1 MANKSFTLNFDA
13 SMNISQIKSAISEM
27 QRAFSGLKLSQ
38 GLNTN
43 IQNAFDKINSELEKF
58 ENLTNKSF
66 HSLSD
71 VSKASSSF
79 ERIINYY
86 KQLEK
91 YGKEITGMDKEKF
104 FSDSVVNNIAKAN
117 KALQT
122 YYKEL
127 EAIPTEIEKANKAL
141 EEQEATLGSLT
152 QKRNALAA
160 ENKSLGSAKGGI
172 TKKISSK
179 EAKQAEL
186 TSKMS
191 ALESQGTKKSSAEYK
206 ALASQYNI
214 LTQELKKLKSESA
227 ELDSTMAKNRATIA
241 NLDSQINST
250 TTNISQLKQELSQMT
265 QSLNTASLN
274 RLRNSLAE
282 ITGQDI
288 SQIPS
293 DIKEIQNIINNLSD
307 EEIKRIYIAF
317 ENIRESATNAR
328 TPIKQT
334 KKNLDEFGT
343 SADTMAKTTKE
354 VDRLKEQVMDFF
366 SISNAVQLFKRTI
379 SSAFDTVKELDAA
392 MTETA
397 VVTDFS
403 VGDMWNSLPQYTST
417 ANKLGA
423 TIQGVYETM
432 TLFYQQGL
440 NTTET
445 FEIGTETLKMARIA
459 GLDYAQTT
467 DLMTAALRG
476 FNMELN
482 ATSAQR
488 INDVYSELAAIT
500 ASDTKEIA
508 TAMTKTASIAASAN
522 MEFETTAA
530 FLAQMIETTRESA
543 ENLGTAM
550 KTIIARFTEIKKDP
564 TGIVEVEGETVS
576 FNDIDDAL
584 RSVGVSLTD
593 TNGKFRDLDDVFLD
607 LSGKWNTLDIMQQ
620 RYIATVAAGSRQQSR
635 FIAMMNNY
643 ERTMELVNAANNSAG
658 ASEEQFG
665 KTMESLEAKLNKL
678 KNAWD
683 QFTMGI
689 MNSEVIK
696 FGVDLLT
703 QIITAINNITDALPG
718 PIDGFAKLAIAIG
731 GLKVGKKVFDSLFSF
746 FRKSFSEKGEEN
758 GNGFVEGITKA
769 FTGRSSKISPQAKT
783 FAGKIAK
790 EVNGSFK
797 QRFKEETRDSQWL
810 ASLFDDTSS
819 VSREAAAAMPKMAKG
834 LITDFKKSISYYSLT
849 DSGKTLA
856 DSYIKGFSEQ
866 IKKGNMQE
874 AIKTLEKG
882 FNDSKFGKEGGN
894 WSRKGKNDPDKA
906 FGLSKNTIDSIGTS
920 TAALSGIV
928 AGLASAVTMVSA
940 SLRESGYEEVANVLD
955 GIAVALGIVSA
966 AFGIMSAAATIAG
979 SATWA
984 ALAPLLPIILPIVAA
999 IGLITTAIVAMNN
1012 AAYNN
1017 SAAKALK
1024 DAEEAAEA
1032 AEKAADGAKQAY
1044 DDLLNSFDSYNSA
1057 LERLNEL
1064 TVGTQAWREELANVN
1079 QQVLD
1084 LLEIF
1089 PELSKYITRGEQGNL
1104 GLDAEGQEQAKEKAA
1119 EAVDNSQ
1126 AYTTFT
1132 SIQELYA
1139 KNDVGEES
1147 FGDLLRDK
1155 TGNFGGYGGLEAE
1168 VEGLLKLY
1176 RETPEVFDRQE
1187 VTQESFES
1195 MTPAQQKELMD
1206 NYSASSKDAFIEQIN
1221 GGDVYKYDDRLLE
1234 FISKMYFGPRNYN
1247 ENGTPVYSTY
1257 GTAHIADGYSNILKD
1272 LASYS
1277 KLAEGNIGTS
1287 KDLLNSL
1294 LSTRIDSSVL
1304 DSELGSRILSITGDN
1319 YAENFDQNL
1328 EERAREFYK
1337 NDKYDTSDD
1346 DKVQEELI
1354 KRDITPHRNE
1364 LEDLQLL
1371 YADMMNI
1378 PVDQIDNKIKND
1390 SQKLAEA
1397 IASMYSTDEISSNI
1411 EELYN
1416 KIYAT
1421 NSESALEML
1430 DLLSKNADAFS
1441 PEKLK
1446 ELSKMDSTKYFE
1458 DIAKDLGMSIED
1470 LASSLGLS
1478 VEDLASSFSE
1488 SVDAIQKEQNK
1499 TKVSLVK
1506 SMMTSGAYKNSQEMM
1521 TALGKMSNEQ
1531 QEYLQS
1537 SLEKM
1542 APMGEKAQTALLQQ
1556 MPDISQDV
1564 EAYKEVQSLIDDINF
1579 NNPIDSALALQEA
1592 MESDNASVKK
1602 LAQSLEEASGEAF
1615 STGEQFKYILQSEG
1629 FKEIDEQLDEF
1640 IEETGKISSQNIEEI
1655 AKSNA
1660 DLNKLLSQG
1669 KVNANGLAKAL
1680 TQVKLDN
1687 IDVDSLSTRVLE
1699 AVSSVIT
1706 LDDALYEMQDTINNF
1721 DPGIDAGSGIDFLS
1735 DAYEK
1740 MNEFAEN
1747 MEYGNPQFKNYFEQI
1762 FGEGAFDS
1770 ALSKINP
1777 EAVFNEKIEEL
1788 KNWTLGN
1795 GYGFWEQ
1802 IGSGNIEVEGLA
1814 AQMTSAGD
1822 VLLGSINEE
1831 TGKFEDVVTL
1841 STEQLANNIA
1851 DAAGVSYDTAIMMIQ
1866 NYSAHSLDF
1875 AKQMAENDFKAAVE
1889 ALINPEEESAA
1900 SKISVIS
1907 KQEVES
1913 FAISMGKSYDD
1924 AVKYINEQSK
1934 GTIKIVD
1941 WIDPNTGAQYV
1952 GQELYDNV
1960 MSQLEV
1966 QTPKELLTKLDID
1979 TTGAKIDIQ
1988 EIQDA
1993 ISSLGF
1999 DEETTNSLVN
2009 SIVGSMNEGVEEGKE
2024 TMLQQTIEV
2033 PVKAT
2038 LEDGTEGIKMESITV
2053 KATTVEGLQA
2063 GIDSEIKAADY
2074 DLVSE
2079 KIVDQDFSGLA
2090 TNIETIMSEASQN
2103 AATKLKTDINNIT
2116 FKDKT
2121 LTINPELSQK
2131 AVTLGINYAEESKP
2145 ASTTDSNAKGTGPSG
2160 FKKDGTSLVG
2170 EEGEELVQDKNGA
2183 YLVGTDGPEIVP
2195 LNKGDIVYSNEDT
2208 KKILRGKSHP
2218 KIKRYALGKWPTKDK
2233 EEYWSSGSD
2242 SKEDSDSKSSGKS
2255 EAEEEAEIWENTFDW
2270 LYNLT
2275 QDINEELR
2283 EREKL
2288 EKKYNRLIEDRNK
2301 SATDIL
2307 KNIRA
2312 QEASLKQQRKLQQ
2325 QMYDKRKQEMQRT
2338 LSEYSDV
2345 SQYGTYNWSDN
2356 TVEINWNAIDKVTD
2370 TEKGERIEE
2379 YISKLE
2385 EIESQMDDAE
2395 DALDDIIDEIED
2407 LQKIGKDE
2415 YDDLES
2421 RVLNAIIS
2429 REQEKIDKLSLINE
2443 SINDANTKL
2452 MNSIQSNLDKIRQD
2466 RQNQE
2471 TEQSIEDNE
2480 RRLAYL
2486 QQDTSGANALEIQQL
2501 QEELTNQKQD
2511 YTDTLIDQKLSAIQ
2525 EQNDKASEERQ
2536 YQIELAQA
2544 QLEEAQKNGE
2554 FWNEA
2559 YRLIKEGTNAT
2570 GKLVQNSELT
2580 ALLKDGEAWK
2590 SMSNIQKMDWL
2601 SELENTTKAAMVYFS
2616 SQRQLEKIGKKSGK
2630 ITFTNANGEKLTGTV
2645 QKDGSVK
2652 VSTRKGTY
2660 TYKEVFQNYDGTYET
2675 LETNPSFKAN
2685 APSKPSNSGKGSGS
2699 IKVGGLINAG
2709 KAQIYDYAGDKSGER
2724 QYFLNDPIYKVL
2736 DEKNG
2741 YLLTRWHK
2749 LNTGY
2754 TGWFKKS
2761 DVKAYAKGGLADFTG
2776 PAWLDGTKSKPELV
2790 LNARDTENFIQL
2802 KDILSNLLRGNT
2814 SSGNSGDNYFEIHID
2829 VDSLN
2834 NDYDVEQLATKIK
2847 KMINDDA
2854 RYRNVNSINL
2864 LR

>member
-43 IQNAFDKINSELEKF
+43 IQNVFGKINSELEKF
-58 ENLTNKSF
+58 EDLTSKSF

-79 ERIINYY
+79 ERIIDYY

-104 FSDSVVNNIAKAN
+104 FPDSVVSNITKAN

-122 YYKEL
+122 YYREL
-127 EAIPTEIEKANKAL
+127 EAIPAEIEKANKAL
-141 EEQEATLGSLT
+141 AKQEATLNSLT

-160 ENKSLGSAKGGI
+160 ENKSLGSTKGGI
-172 TKKISSK
+172 SRKITAK
-179 EAKQAEL
+179 EAEQSNL
-186 TSKMS
+186 TAQMS
-191 ALESQGTKKSSAEYK
+191 SLEASGTKKSSAEYK

-214 LTQELKKLKSESA
+214 LTQELKKLKSEAA
-227 ELDSTMAKNRATIA
+227 ELDSTVAKNRATIA
-241 NLDSQINST
+241 SLDSQINST

-265 QSLNTASLN
+265 QSLNTASLDK
-274 RLRNSLAE
+274 LRSSLAE
-282 ITGQDI
+282 ITKQNI
-288 SQIPS
+288 SQISS
-293 DIKEIQNIINNLSD
+293 DIKEIQTIINGLSSEELQKIKTAFDNIQKSAENANVPISKTKNSLDSFGDTATTMVRTAD
-307 EEIKRIYIAF
+307 EV
-317 ENIRESATNAR
+317 
-328 TPIKQT
+328 Q
-334 KKNLDEFGT
+334 
-343 SADTMAKTTKE
+343 
-354 VDRLKEQVMDFF
+354 RLQNQVMDFF

-403 VGDMWNSLPQYTST
+403 VGDMWDNLPQYTNT
-417 ANKLGA
+417 ANELGA

-500 ASDTKEIA
+500 ASDTEEIA

-564 TGIVEVEGETVS
+564 TGIVEVEGETAS
-576 FNDIDDAL
+576 FNDIDEAL

-665 KTMESLEAKLNKL
+665 KTMESLEAKLNRL

-689 MNSEVIK
+689 INSEVIK

-703 QIITAINNITDALPG
+703 QILTAINNITGALPG

-731 GLKVGKKVFDSLFSF
+731 GLKVGKKVFDSLFSSF
-746 FRKSFSEKGEEN
+746 GKSFFEKGEES
-758 GNGFVEGITKA
+758 GDGFVEGITKV

-790 EVNGSFK
+790 EVNGSFT
-797 QRFKEETRDSQWL
+797 QRFKKETRNSQWL

-819 VSREAAAAMPKMAKG
+819 VSREAAAAMPKMAEG

-856 DSYIKGFSEQ
+856 DSYINGFSEQ
-866 IKKGNMQE
+866 IKEGKMQE
-874 AIKTLEKG
+874 AIKTLEQG
-882 FNDSKFGKEGGN
+882 FNDSKFGEEGGN
-894 WSRKGKNDPDKA
+894 WSGKGKNDPDQA
-906 FGLSKNTIDSIGTS
+906 FGLSKSTIDSIGTS

-928 AGLASAVTMVSA
+928 AGLAGAVTMVSA
-940 SLRESGYEEVANVLD
+940 GLRESGYEEAANVLD
-955 GIAVALGIVSA
+955 GIALALGLVSA

-979 SATWA
+979 TAVWA
-984 ALAPLLPIILPIVAA
+984 AIAPLLPIILPIVIILGTLTA
-999 IGLITTAIVAMNN
+999 AIVAMNA

-1017 SAAKALK
+1017 SAAKAME
-1024 DAEEAAEA
+1024 DAKKATDAAKKS
-1032 AEKAADGAKQAY
+1032 AEGAQQAY
-1044 DDLLNSFDSYNSA
+1044 DNLMSSFDSYNSA
-1057 LERLNEL
+1057 VDNLNEL
-1064 TVGTQAWREELANVN
+1064 TVGTQAWKEALVEVN

-1084 LLEIF
+1084 LLNTY
-1089 PELSKYITRGEQGNL
+1089 PELSKYVTRGEQGNL
-1104 GLDAEGQEQAKEKAA
+1104 ELSTEGQEATTEKAQEGVTNA
-1119 EAVDNSQ
+1119 QASQ
-1126 AYTTFT
+1126 TNAN
-1132 SIQELYA
+1132 IQQIYAQNALGNENLQKKLEETMPYSSSGYETEINEL
-1139 KNDVGEES
+1139 
-1147 FGDLLRDK
+1147 
-1155 TGNFGGYGGLEAE
+1155 T
-1168 VEGLLKLY
+1168 KLY
-1176 RETPEVFDRQE
+1176 QENPEIFVKHE
-1187 VTQESFES
+1187 VDQESFEKMS
-1195 MTPAQQKELMD
+1195 SEQQKQLMSDYGYSENQKDLFINEINRGGVYEYNDELLKFAERMGTAGTYYPEGQTPTYTGEGYANRAEAYAYIAED
-1206 NYSASSKDAFIEQIN
+1206 LAKYSAQSEENMTLAKEQ
-1221 GGDVYKYDDRLLE
+1221 
-1234 FISKMYFGPRNYN
+1234 F
-1247 ENGTPVYSTY
+1247 
-1257 GTAHIADGYSNILKD
+1257 
-1272 LASYS
+1272 
-1277 KLAEGNIGTS
+1277 
-1287 KDLLNSL
+1287 NSL
-1294 LSTRIDSSVL
+1294 LATRLDSSIL
-1304 DSELGSRILSITGDN
+1304 DSEMGNQISSIAGEN
-1319 YAENFDQNL
+1319 YVENFEKNL
-1328 EERAREFYK
+1328 KDSTNKIYHEGK
-1337 NDKYDTSDD
+1337 GDTSDD
-1346 DKVQEELI
+1346 EFVQEELL
-1354 KRDITPHRNE
+1354 KRGITPQKNE
-1364 LEDLQLL
+1364 LEDLRLL

-1378 PVDQIDNKIKND
+1378 PVEEIRDNIKD
-1390 SQKLAEA
+1390 DKQALAEA
-1397 IASMYSTDEISSNI
+1397 IASMYSTDEMSGNI
-1411 EELYN
+1411 EELYS
-1416 KIYAT
+1416 KIT
-1421 NSESALEML
+1421 QTGSESAKEML
-1430 DLLSKNADAFS
+1430 DLFSKEAGNFS
-1441 PEKLK
+1441 PERIE

-1458 DIAKDLGMSIED
+1458 DIAQSLGMSIED
-1470 LASSLGLS
+1470 LASSLGMS
-1478 VEDLASSFSE
+1478 VEQLTSSFSE
-1488 SVDAIQKEQNK
+1488 SIDAIEKEQNK
-1499 TKVSLVK
+1499 TKTSLVK
-1506 SMMTSGAYKNSQEMM
+1506 SMMTSGAYGNSQEMTMALEKM
-1521 TALGKMSNEQ
+1521 TNEQ
-1531 QEYLQS
+1531 QVYLQS

-1542 APMGEKAQTALLQQ
+1542 EPLGVEGQKVLLQQ
-1556 MPDISQDV
+1556 LPDISQNLDDYR
-1564 EAYKEVQSLIDDINF
+1564 EAQTLIDGINF
-1579 NNPIDSALALQEA
+1579 ENPIDSAIALQSA
-1592 MESDNASVKK
+1592 MESDSSAVRNLAKDLEKASN
-1602 LAQSLEEASGEAF
+1602 GAF
-1615 STGEQFKYILQSEG
+1615 STGEQFEYFFQSKG
-1629 FKEIDEQLDEF
+1629 FKAVDEQLTEF
-1640 IEETGKISSQNIEEI
+1640 IEDTGKISPENIEEV
-1655 AKSNA
+1655 AASNE
-1660 DLNKLLSQG
+1660 DLNKILSQG
-1669 KVNANGLAKAL
+1669 KVNATGLAKAL
-1680 TQVKLDN
+1680 TQVKLGN
-1687 IDVDSLSTRVLE
+1687 IDIDSLTTRVLE
-1699 AVSSVIT
+1699 AISSVTT
-1706 LDDALYEMQDTINNF
+1706 LDDSLRDMQNTIDNF
-1721 DPGIDAGSGIDFLS
+1721 DPGIDAGSGLDFLTES
-1735 DAYEK
+1735 YDK

-1747 MEYGNPQFKNYFEQI
+1747 MEYGNPQFQNYFSQI
-1762 FGEGAFDS
+1762 FG
-1770 ALSKINP
+1770 P
-1777 EAVFNEKIEEL
+1777 EALEKALNSDDAIGVFNDYIGKL

-1802 IGSGNIEVEGLA
+1802 IGSGDIKVEGLA
-1814 AQMTSAGD
+1814 AQLTSAGD
-1822 VLLGSINEE
+1822 VLLGHINEE
-1831 TGKFEDVVTL
+1831 TGQFEDTVNLT
-1841 STEQLANNIA
+1841 TEELIKNIA
-1851 DAAGVSYDTAIMMIQ
+1851 EGTGVSYDTANMIVQ
-1866 NYSAHSLDF
+1866 NYRAHSLDL
-1875 AKQMAENDFKAAVE
+1875 AKQLGENDFKAAIE
-1889 ALINPEEESAA
+1889 NLLNPAEETVA
-1900 SKISVIS
+1900 SNLGIIS
-1907 KQEVES
+1907 KQEVDV
-1913 FAISMGKSYDD
+1913 FATAMGKSYEE
-1924 AVKYINEQSK
+1924 AVNYINEVSQ

-1941 WIDPNTGAQYV
+1941 WIDPDTGVELIGDELHESIKTQLGV
-1952 GQELYDNV
+1952 GSSSYRIL
-1960 MSQLEV
+1960 
-1966 QTPKELLTKLDID
+1966 QTLDID
-1979 TTGAKIDIQ
+1979 TSEASLKIDELREKLSGLNLSDEQ
-1988 EIQDA
+1988 VNSEI
-1993 ISSLGF
+1993 
-1999 DEETTNSLVN
+1999 N
-2009 SIVGSMNEGVEEGKE
+2009 SIVKE
-2024 TMLQQTIEV
+2024 TGKQLSTEV
-2033 PVKAT
+2033 KIPVKVDSDT
-2038 LEDGTEGIKMESITV
+2038 VEMQTVTV
-2053 KATTVEGLQA
+2053 KADSVEGLDAAVQA
-2063 GIDSEIKAADY
+2063 QLEAANYNLVAEGI
-2074 DLVSE
+2074 VNN
-2079 KIVDQDFSGLA
+2079 DFSGLQ
-2090 TNIETIMSEASQN
+2090 TNIEDIMST
-2103 AATKLKTDINNIT
+2103 AATNSVNDLTTKVNNIQFSSKKIT
-2116 FKDKT
+2116 IT
-2121 LTINPELSQK
+2121 PVLTDNEVEIQITKNVTTK
-2131 AVTLGINYAEESKP
+2131 ADA
-2145 ASTTDSNAKGTGPSG
+2145 SNAKGTGPSG

-2170 EEGEELVQDKNGA
+2170 EEGEELVQDENGA

-2208 KKILRGKSHP
+2208 KKILKGKSHP

-2233 EEYWSSGSD
+2233 EEYWSGGSN
-2242 SKEDSDSKSSGKS
+2242 SKKDSDSKSSGKS
-2255 EAEEEAEIWENTFDW
+2255 EAEEEAEIWKNTFDW

-2307 KNIRA
+2307 ENVRA
-2312 QEASLKQQRKLQQ
+2312 QEASLEQQRKLQQ

-2356 TVEINWNAIDKVTD
+2356 TVEINWDAIDKVTD

-2395 DALDDIIDEIED
+2395 DALDDIIDEIEE
-2407 LQKIGKDE
+2407 LQKVGKDE

-2421 RVLNAIIS
+2421 RVLDAIIS
-2429 REQEKIDKLSLINE
+2429 REQEKIDKLSLIDE

-2501 QEELTNQKQD
+2501 QEELANQKQD

-2559 YRLIKEGTNAT
+2559 YRLIKEGTDAT
-2570 GKLVQNSELT
+2570 GKLVQNSELAT
-2580 ALLKDGEAWK
+2580 LLKDGEAWE

-2616 SQRQLEKIGKKSGK
+2616 SQRQLEKIGKTSGK

-2652 VSTRKGTY
+2652 VSTSKGTY

-2802 KDILSNLLRGNT
+2802 KDILTNLLRGDT

-2829 VDSLN
+2829 VDSLS
-2834 NDYDVEQLATKIK
+2834 NDYDVEQLASKIK
-2847 KMINDDA
+2847 RMITNDA
-2854 RYRNVNSINL
+2854 MYRNVNSINL

>member
-1 MANKSFTLNFDA
+1 MANKNFTLNFDA

-43 IQNAFDKINSELEKF
+43 IQNVFSKINSELEKF
-58 ENLTNKSF
+58 EDLTSKSF

-79 ERIINYY
+79 ERIIDYY

-104 FSDSVVNNIAKAN
+104 FPDSVVNNIVKAN

-122 YYKEL
+122 YYREL

-141 EEQEATLGSLT
+141 EKQEATLDSLT

-160 ENKSLGSAKGGI
+160 ENKSLGSTKGGI
-172 TKKISSK
+172 SRKITAK
-179 EAKQAEL
+179 EAEQSNL
-186 TSKMS
+186 TAQMS
-191 ALESQGTKKSSAEYK
+191 SLEASGVKKNSAEYK

-241 NLDSQINST
+241 SLDSQINST

-265 QSLNTASLN
+265 QSLNTASLD

-282 ITGQDI
+282 IAGQDI

-293 DIKEIQNIINNLSD
+293 DIKQIQTIINGLSD
-307 EEIKRIYIAF
+307 EELQRIKVAF
-317 ENIRESATNAR
+317 DNIQKSAENAGG
-328 TPIKQT
+328 PINKA
-334 KKNLDEFGT
+334 KGNLDSFGDT
-343 SADTMAKTTKE
+343 ATTMVRTADE
-354 VDRLKEQVMDFF
+354 VQRLQNQVMDFF

-379 SSAFDTVKELDAA
+379 QSAFDTVKELDVA

-403 VGDMWNSLPQYTST
+403 VGDMWDSLPQYTNT
-417 ANKLGA
+417 ANELGA
-423 TIQGVYETM
+423 SIQGVYETM

-500 ASDTKEIA
+500 ASDTEAIA

-564 TGIVEVEGETVS
+564 TRIVEVEGETAS

-584 RSVGVSLTD
+584 RSVGVALTD
-593 TNGKFRDLDDVFLD
+593 ANGKFRDLDDVFLD
-607 LSGKWNTLDIMQQ
+607 LSEKWNTLDIMQQ
-620 RYIATVAAGSRQQSR
+620 RYVATVAAGSRQQSR

-665 KTMESLEAKLNKL
+665 KTMESLEVKLNKL

-683 QFTMGI
+683 LFTMGI
-689 MNSEVIK
+689 MDSSAIK
-696 FGVDLLT
+696 AGVDLLT
-703 QIITAINNITDALPG
+703 SILTTINNITDSLPG
-718 PIDGFAKLAIAIG
+718 AASGFAKLGIAIL
-731 GLKVGKKVFDSLFSF
+731 GLKAGKAALNSF
-746 FRKSFSEKGEEN
+746 FGSIGKYFFKNGKDVADEFDKGFTSRIEKVIEKTNKIFSKDFWVGFKDIKSPE
-758 GNGFVEGITKA
+758 I
-769 FTGRSSKISPQAKT
+769 
-783 FAGKIAK
+783 
-790 EVNGSFK
+790 
-797 QRFKEETRDSQWL
+797 
-810 ASLFDDTSS
+810 DTSS
-819 VSREAAAAMPKMAKG
+819 LQTLGAAFTNMKEGADAGGAAYSAALQQVASSLGATTAQQVAFTTAMQAGVPIEQAAVALTNEEVAANILAANARMQETGATAAQTAAEIRNTAATSAETVAQNTSNASVATGLLTRIKYYAQLLFGNAVTRQAAASKLGLTAATTAEAVATTGASAAQWSLNSALLACPIGWIIAGIAALVALFVALSTAIYNNSIEAKLEAAA
-834 LITDFKKSISYYSLT
+834 
-849 DSGKTLA
+849 
-856 DSYIKGFSEQ
+856 E
-866 IKKGNMQE
+866 
-874 AIKTLEKG
+874 
-882 FNDSKFGKEGGN
+882 
-894 WSRKGKNDPDKA
+894 
-906 FGLSKNTIDSIGTS
+906 S
-920 TAALSGIV
+920 TE
-928 AGLASAVTMVSA
+928 
-940 SLRESGYEEVANVLD
+940 R
-955 GIAVALGIVSA
+955 
-966 AFGIMSAAATIAG
+966 
-979 SATWA
+979 
-984 ALAPLLPIILPIVAA
+984 
-999 IGLITTAIVAMNN
+999 
-1012 AAYNN
+1012 
-1017 SAAKALK
+1017 AKA
-1024 DAEEAAEA
+1024 AAEA
-1032 AEKAADGAKQAY
+1032 ANTAYNDLLTAHSDYDELQNSLDGLTEGTYEWKQALAETNKEVLELISTY
-1044 DDLLNSFDSYNSA
+1044 PELAQYVERGSSGQLTISEEGWQQVEKKSEEGTVSAANSVLVSQMRQETLKEESARQTMMSSVKYSQTTAAGQGSYLQEYTLPEKYTQALYDLYSENPAVGLDEVNSELEKLGSSATLTQDQLNNALQAFANYDSAVAQSDSATRGLTESLLTNSASEEVLSSDLSENLIGTFSNSLGADFNDEINQRRDEIYQKDAGTDTQITDRIKERNAQGSNIEITNDDL
-1057 LERLNEL
+1057 
-1064 TVGTQAWREELANVN
+1064 T
-1079 QQVLD
+1079 
-1084 LLEIF
+1084 
-1089 PELSKYITRGEQGNL
+1089 NL
-1104 GLDAEGQEQAKEKAA
+1104 
-1119 EAVDNSQ
+1119 
-1126 AYTTFT
+1126 
-1132 SIQELYA
+1132 
-1139 KNDVGEES
+1139 
-1147 FGDLLRDK
+1147 
-1155 TGNFGGYGGLEAE
+1155 
-1168 VEGLLKLY
+1168 
-1176 RETPEVFDRQE
+1176 
-1187 VTQESFES
+1187 
-1195 MTPAQQKELMD
+1195 
-1206 NYSASSKDAFIEQIN
+1206 
-1221 GGDVYKYDDRLLE
+1221 
-1234 FISKMYFGPRNYN
+1234 
-1247 ENGTPVYSTY
+1247 
-1257 GTAHIADGYSNILKD
+1257 
-1272 LASYS
+1272 
-1277 KLAEGNIGTS
+1277 
-1287 KDLLNSL
+1287 
-1294 LSTRIDSSVL
+1294 
-1304 DSELGSRILSITGDN
+1304 
-1319 YAENFDQNL
+1319 QN
-1328 EERAREFYK
+1328 
-1337 NDKYDTSDD
+1337 
-1346 DKVQEELI
+1346 
-1354 KRDITPHRNE
+1354 
-1364 LEDLQLL
+1364 L
-1371 YADMMNI
+1371 YADMVGIAVEEI
-1378 PVDQIDNKIKND
+1378 PEDLKENKGALAEEIAKIEMGEEYAQNMEDFFNRIND
-1390 SQKLAEA
+1390 SNEESVSDFLSIMSKDAGKLSEAE
-1397 IASMYSTDEISSNI
+1397 IESLSELDENGV
-1411 EELYN
+1411 
-1416 KIYAT
+1416 K
-1421 NSESALEML
+1421 
-1430 DLLSKNADAFS
+1430 D
-1441 PEKLK
+1441 KLGQW
-1446 ELSKMDSTKYFE
+1446 
-1458 DIAKDLGMSIED
+1458 AKDLGYTFED
-1470 LASSLGLS
+1470 GSADLESFSKALGLDIDELTTQFQESIDS
-1478 VEDLASSFSE
+1478 VQDQ
-1488 SVDAIQKEQNK
+1488 INNTK
-1499 TKVSLVK
+1499 TGLVA
-1506 SMMTSGAYKNSQEMM
+1506 SMMKTGAYSNSQDIMNAVNKM
-1521 TALGKMSNEQ
+1521 TTEQ
-1531 QEYLQS
+1531 RAYLES
-1537 SLEKM
+1537 SLEKV
-1542 APMGEKAQTALLQQ
+1542 APMGEEAQVTLLQQ
-1556 MPDISQDV
+1556 MPDITQDA
-1564 EAYKEVQSLIDDINF
+1564 EAYKQAQSLINSIDF
-1579 NNPIDSALALQEA
+1579 SNPIDSALALQDA
-1592 MESDNASVKK
+1592 MNSDNESIKQ
-1602 LAQSLEEASGEAF
+1602 LATSLNQVGGQAF
-1615 STGEQFKYILQSEG
+1615 STGEQFKYLLQSEG
-1629 FKEIDEQLDEF
+1629 FKDVDEELDKF
-1640 IEETGKISSQNIEEI
+1640 IEDTGKISPENIEEV
-1655 AKSNA
+1655 AQNNA

-1669 KVNANGLAKAL
+1669 KVNATGLAKAL
-1680 TQVKLDN
+1680 TQVKLGN
-1687 IDVDSLSTRVLE
+1687 IDVDSLTTRVLE
-1699 AVSSVIT
+1699 AISSVTT
-1706 LDDALYEMQDTINNF
+1706 LDDSLRDMQNTIDNF
-1721 DPGIDAGSGIDFLS
+1721 DPGIDAGSGLDFLTES
-1735 DAYEK
+1735 YDK

-1747 MEYGNPQFKNYFEQI
+1747 MEYGNPQFQNYFSQV
-1762 FGEGAFDS
+1762 FGPEALEK
-1770 ALSKINP
+1770 ALSSDDAIG
-1777 EAVFNEKIEEL
+1777 VFNDYIGKL

-1802 IGSGNIEVEGLA
+1802 IGSGDIKVEGLA
-1814 AQMTSAGD
+1814 AQLTSAGD
-1822 VLLGSINEE
+1822 VVLGHINEE
-1831 TGKFEDVVTL
+1831 TGQFEDTVNLT
-1841 STEQLANNIA
+1841 TEELIKNIA
-1851 DAAGVSYDTAIMMIQ
+1851 EGAGVSYDTANMMVQ
-1866 NYSAHSLDF
+1866 NYRAHSLDL
-1875 AKQMAENDFKAAVE
+1875 AKQLGENDFKAAIE
-1889 ALINPEEESAA
+1889 NLLNPAEETVA
-1900 SKISVIS
+1900 SNLGIIS
-1907 KQEVES
+1907 KQEVDA
-1913 FAISMGKSYDD
+1913 FATAMGKSYEE
-1924 AVKYINEQSK
+1924 AINYINEVSQGS
-1934 GTIKIVD
+1934 IKIVD
-1941 WIDPNTGAQYV
+1941 WMDPETNA
-1952 GQELYDNV
+1952 EL
-1960 MSQLEV
+1960 MG
-1966 QTPKELLTKLDID
+1966 KELHESVKTQLGAGSSSYRVLETLDID
-1979 TTGAKIDIQ
+1979 TSEASLKIDELQ
-1988 EIQDA
+1988 EKL
-1993 ISSLGF
+1993 SGLGLS
-1999 DEETTNSLVN
+1999 DEQVNSEIN
-2009 SIVGSMNEGVEEGKE
+2009 SIVKE
-2024 TMLQQTIEV
+2024 TGKQLSTEV
-2033 PVKAT
+2033 EIPVKVDSDT
-2038 LEDGTEGIKMESITV
+2038 VKMQTVTV
-2053 KATTVEGLQA
+2053 KADSAEGL
-2063 GIDSEIKAADY
+2063 EAAVDAQLEAANY
-2074 DLVSE
+2074 NLVAES
-2079 KIVDQDFSGLA
+2079 IVNNDFSGLQ
-2090 TNIETIMSEASQN
+2090 TNIEDIMST
-2103 AATKLKTDINNIT
+2103 AATNSASDLVTKVNNIQFSSKEIT
-2116 FKDKT
+2116 IT
-2121 LTINPELSQK
+2121 PVLTDNEVEIQVTKNETTK
-2131 AVTLGINYAEESKP
+2131 ADA
-2145 ASTTDSNAKGTGPSG
+2145 SNAKGTGPSG

-2170 EEGEELVQDKNGA
+2170 EEGEELVQDENGA

-2208 KKILRGKSHP
+2208 KKILKGKSHP

-2233 EEYWSSGSD
+2233 EGDRSGGSS
-2242 SKEDSDSKSSGKS
+2242 SKKDSDSKSSGKS

-2307 KNIRA
+2307 ENVRA
-2312 QEASLKQQRKLQQ
+2312 QEASLEQQRKLQQ

-2395 DALDDIIDEIED
+2395 DALDDIIDEIEE
-2407 LQKIGKDE
+2407 LQKVGKDE

-2421 RVLNAIIS
+2421 RVLDAIIS
-2429 REQEKIDKLSLINE
+2429 REQEKIDKLSLIDE

-2501 QEELTNQKQD
+2501 QEEVANQKQD

-2559 YRLIKEGTNAT
+2559 YRLIKEGTDAT
-2570 GKLVQNSELT
+2570 GKLVQNSELAT
-2580 ALLKDGEAWK
+2580 LLKDGEAWE

-2652 VSTRKGTY
+2652 VSTSKGTY

-2829 VDSLN
+2829 VDSLS
-2834 NDYDVEQLATKIK
+2834 NDYDVEQLASKIK
-2847 KMINDDA
+2847 RMITNDA
-2854 RYRNVNSINL
+2854 MYRNVNSINL

>member
-1 MANKSFTLNFDA
+1 MANKNFTLNFDA

-38 GLNTN
+38 GLNAN
-43 IQNAFDKINSELEKF
+43 IQNVFSKINSELEKF
-58 ENLTNKSF
+58 EDLTSKSF

-79 ERIINYY
+79 ERIIDYY

-104 FSDSVVNNIAKAN
+104 FPDSVVSNITKAN

-122 YYKEL
+122 YYREL
-127 EAIPTEIEKANKAL
+127 EAIPAEIEKANKAL
-141 EEQEATLGSLT
+141 AKQEATLDSLT
-152 QKRNALAA
+152 QKRNAFAA
-160 ENKSLGSAKGGI
+160 ENKSLGSTKGGI
-172 TKKISSK
+172 SRKITAK
-179 EAKQAEL
+179 EAEQSNL
-186 TSKMS
+186 TAQMS
-191 ALESQGTKKSSAEYK
+191 SLEASGTKKSSAEYK

-214 LTQELKKLKSESA
+214 LTQELKKLKSEA
-227 ELDSTMAKNRATIA
+227 TELDSTMAKNRATIA
-241 NLDSQINST
+241 SLDSQINST

-265 QSLNTASLN
+265 QSLNTASLD

-293 DIKEIQNIINNLSD
+293 DIKQIQTIINGLSG
-307 EEIKRIYIAF
+307 EELQRIKVAF
-317 ENIRESATNAR
+317 DNIQKSAENAGG
-328 TPIKQT
+328 PINKV
-334 KKNLDEFGT
+334 KGNLDSFGDT
-343 SADTMAKTTKE
+343 ATTMVRTADE
-354 VDRLKEQVMDFF
+354 VQRLQNQVMDFF

-379 SSAFDTVKELDAA
+379 QSAFDTVKELDAA

-403 VGDMWNSLPQYTST
+403 VGDMWDSLPQYTNT
-417 ANKLGA
+417 ANELGA
-423 TIQGVYETM
+423 SIQGVYETM

-500 ASDTKEIA
+500 ASDTEEIA

-564 TGIVEVEGETVS
+564 TGIVEVEGETAS

-584 RSVGVSLTD
+584 RSVGVALTD
-593 TNGKFRDLDDVFLD
+593 ANGKFRDLDDVFLD
-607 LSGKWNTLDIMQQ
+607 LSEKWNTLDIMQQ
-620 RYIATVAAGSRQQSR
+620 RYVATVAAGSRQQSR

-683 QFTMGI
+683 LFTMGI
-689 MNSEVIK
+689 MDSSAIK
-696 FGVDLLT
+696 AGVDLLT
-703 QIITAINNITDALPG
+703 SILTTINNITDSLPG
-718 PIDGFAKLAIAIG
+718 AASGFAKLGIAIL
-731 GLKVGKKVFDSLFSF
+731 GLKAGKAALNSF
-746 FRKSFSEKGEEN
+746 FGSIGKYFFKNGKDVADEFDKGFTSRIEKVIKKTNKIFSKDFWVGFKDIKSPE
-758 GNGFVEGITKA
+758 I
-769 FTGRSSKISPQAKT
+769 
-783 FAGKIAK
+783 
-790 EVNGSFK
+790 
-797 QRFKEETRDSQWL
+797 
-810 ASLFDDTSS
+810 DTSS
-819 VSREAAAAMPKMAKG
+819 LQTLGAAFTNMKEGADAGGAAYSAALQQVASSLGATTAQQVAFTTAMQAGVPIEQAAVALTNEEVAANILAANARMQETGATAAQTAAEIRNTAATSAETVAQNTSNASVATGLLTRIKYYAQLLFGNAVTRQAAASKLGLTAATTAEAVATTGASAAQWSLNSALLACPIGWIIAGIAALVALFVALSTAIYNNSIEAKLEAAA
-834 LITDFKKSISYYSLT
+834 
-849 DSGKTLA
+849 
-856 DSYIKGFSEQ
+856 E
-866 IKKGNMQE
+866 
-874 AIKTLEKG
+874 
-882 FNDSKFGKEGGN
+882 
-894 WSRKGKNDPDKA
+894 
-906 FGLSKNTIDSIGTS
+906 S
-920 TAALSGIV
+920 TE
-928 AGLASAVTMVSA
+928 
-940 SLRESGYEEVANVLD
+940 R
-955 GIAVALGIVSA
+955 
-966 AFGIMSAAATIAG
+966 
-979 SATWA
+979 
-984 ALAPLLPIILPIVAA
+984 
-999 IGLITTAIVAMNN
+999 
-1012 AAYNN
+1012 
-1017 SAAKALK
+1017 AKA
-1024 DAEEAAEA
+1024 AAEA
-1032 AEKAADGAKQAY
+1032 ANTAYNDLLTAHSDYDELQNTLDGLTEGTYEWKQALAETNKEVLELISTY
-1044 DDLLNSFDSYNSA
+1044 PELAQYMERGSSGQLTISEEGWQQAEKKSEEGTVSAANSVLVSQMRQETLKEESARQTMMSSVKYSQMTAAGQGSYLREYTLPEKYTQALYDLYSENPAVGLDEVNSKLEKLGSSATLTQEQLNNALQAFANYDSAVAQSDSATRGLTESLLTNSASEEVLSSDLSENLIGTFSNSLGADFNDEINQRRDEIYQKDGGTDTQITDRIKERNAQGSNIEITNDDL
-1057 LERLNEL
+1057 
-1064 TVGTQAWREELANVN
+1064 T
-1079 QQVLD
+1079 
-1084 LLEIF
+1084 
-1089 PELSKYITRGEQGNL
+1089 NL
-1104 GLDAEGQEQAKEKAA
+1104 
-1119 EAVDNSQ
+1119 
-1126 AYTTFT
+1126 
-1132 SIQELYA
+1132 
-1139 KNDVGEES
+1139 
-1147 FGDLLRDK
+1147 
-1155 TGNFGGYGGLEAE
+1155 
-1168 VEGLLKLY
+1168 
-1176 RETPEVFDRQE
+1176 
-1187 VTQESFES
+1187 
-1195 MTPAQQKELMD
+1195 
-1206 NYSASSKDAFIEQIN
+1206 
-1221 GGDVYKYDDRLLE
+1221 
-1234 FISKMYFGPRNYN
+1234 
-1247 ENGTPVYSTY
+1247 
-1257 GTAHIADGYSNILKD
+1257 
-1272 LASYS
+1272 
-1277 KLAEGNIGTS
+1277 
-1287 KDLLNSL
+1287 
-1294 LSTRIDSSVL
+1294 
-1304 DSELGSRILSITGDN
+1304 
-1319 YAENFDQNL
+1319 QN
-1328 EERAREFYK
+1328 
-1337 NDKYDTSDD
+1337 
-1346 DKVQEELI
+1346 
-1354 KRDITPHRNE
+1354 
-1364 LEDLQLL
+1364 L
-1371 YADMMNI
+1371 YADMVGIAVEEI
-1378 PVDQIDNKIKND
+1378 PEDLKENKDALAEEIAKIEMGEEYAQNMEDFFNRIND
-1390 SQKLAEA
+1390 S
-1397 IASMYSTDEISSNI
+1397 N
-1411 EELYN
+1411 EE
-1416 KIYAT
+1416 
-1421 NSESALEML
+1421 SVS
-1430 DLLSKNADAFS
+1430 DFLSIMSKDA
-1441 PEKLK
+1441 EKLSEAEIESLS
-1446 ELSKMDSTKYFE
+1446 ELDENGVKDKLGQW
-1458 DIAKDLGMSIED
+1458 AKDLGYTLED
-1470 LASSLGLS
+1470 GSADLESFSKALGLDIDELTTQFQESIDS
-1478 VEDLASSFSE
+1478 VQDQIN
-1488 SVDAIQKEQNK
+1488 DTK
-1499 TKVSLVK
+1499 TGLVA
-1506 SMMTSGAYKNSQEMM
+1506 SMMKTGAYSNSQDIMNAVNKM
-1521 TALGKMSNEQ
+1521 TTEQ
-1531 QEYLQS
+1531 RAYLES
-1537 SLEKM
+1537 SLEKV
-1542 APMGEKAQTALLQQ
+1542 APMGEEAQVTLLQQ
-1556 MPDISQDV
+1556 MPDITQDA
-1564 EAYKEVQSLIDDINF
+1564 EAYKQAQSLINSIDF
-1579 NNPIDSALALQEA
+1579 SNPIDSALALQDA
-1592 MESDNASVKK
+1592 MNSDNESIKQ
-1602 LAQSLEEASGEAF
+1602 LATSLNQVGGQAF
-1615 STGEQFKYILQSEG
+1615 STGEQFKYLLQSEG
-1629 FKEIDEQLDEF
+1629 FKDVDEELDKF
-1640 IEETGKISSQNIEEI
+1640 IEDTGKISPENIEEI
-1655 AKSNA
+1655 AQNNA

-1669 KVNANGLAKAL
+1669 KVNATGLAKAL
-1680 TQVKLDN
+1680 TQVKLGN
-1687 IDVDSLSTRVLE
+1687 IDVDSLTTRVLE
-1699 AVSSVIT
+1699 AISSVTT
-1706 LDDALYEMQDTINNF
+1706 LDDSLRDMQNTIDNF
-1721 DPGIDAGSGIDFLS
+1721 DPGIDAGSGLDFLTES
-1735 DAYEK
+1735 YDK

-1747 MEYGNPQFKNYFEQI
+1747 MEYGNPQFQNYFSQI
-1762 FGEGAFDS
+1762 FG
-1770 ALSKINP
+1770 P
-1777 EAVFNEKIEEL
+1777 EALEKALNSDDAIGVFNDYIGKL

-1802 IGSGNIEVEGLA
+1802 IGSGDIKVEGLA
-1814 AQMTSAGD
+1814 AQLTSAGD
-1822 VLLGSINEE
+1822 VLLGHINEE
-1831 TGKFEDVVTL
+1831 TGQFEDTVNLT
-1841 STEQLANNIA
+1841 TEELIKNIA
-1851 DAAGVSYDTAIMMIQ
+1851 EGTGVSYDTANMMVQ
-1866 NYSAHSLDF
+1866 NYRAHSLDL
-1875 AKQMAENDFKAAVE
+1875 AKQLGENDFKAAIE
-1889 ALINPEEESAA
+1889 NLLNPAEETVA
-1900 SKISVIS
+1900 SNLGIIS
-1907 KQEVES
+1907 KQEVDT
-1913 FAISMGKSYDD
+1913 FATAMGKSYEE
-1924 AVKYINEQSK
+1924 AVNYINEVSQ

-1941 WIDPNTGAQYV
+1941 WIDPDTGVELIGDELHESIKTQLGV
-1952 GQELYDNV
+1952 GSSSYRIL
-1960 MSQLEV
+1960 
-1966 QTPKELLTKLDID
+1966 QTLDID
-1979 TTGAKIDIQ
+1979 TSEASLKIDELREKLSGLDLSDEQ
-1988 EIQDA
+1988 VNSEI
-1993 ISSLGF
+1993 
-1999 DEETTNSLVN
+1999 N
-2009 SIVGSMNEGVEEGKE
+2009 SIVKE
-2024 TMLQQTIEV
+2024 TGKQLSTEV
-2033 PVKAT
+2033 EIPVKVDSDT
-2038 LEDGTEGIKMESITV
+2038 VEMQTVTV
-2053 KATTVEGLQA
+2053 KADSAEGLDAAVQA
-2063 GIDSEIKAADY
+2063 QLEAANYNLVAEGI
-2074 DLVSE
+2074 VNN
-2079 KIVDQDFSGLA
+2079 DFSGLQ
-2090 TNIETIMSEASQN
+2090 TNIEGIMST
-2103 AATKLKTDINNIT
+2103 AATNSANDLTTKVNNIQFSSKEIT
-2116 FKDKT
+2116 IT
-2121 LTINPELSQK
+2121 PVLTDNEVEIQITKNVTTK
-2131 AVTLGINYAEESKP
+2131 ADA
-2145 ASTTDSNAKGTGPSG
+2145 SNAKGTGPSG

-2170 EEGEELVQDKNGA
+2170 EEGEELVQDENGA

-2208 KKILRGKSHP
+2208 KKILKGKSHP

-2233 EEYWSSGSD
+2233 EEYWSGGSN
-2242 SKEDSDSKSSGKS
+2242 SKKDSDSKSSGKS

-2307 KNIRA
+2307 ENIRA
-2312 QEASLKQQRKLQQ
+2312 QEASLEQQRKLQQ

-2395 DALDDIIDEIED
+2395 DALDDIIDEIEE
-2407 LQKIGKDE
+2407 LQKVGKDE

-2421 RVLNAIIS
+2421 RVLDAIIS
-2429 REQEKIDKLSLINE
+2429 REQEKIDKLSLIDE

-2501 QEELTNQKQD
+2501 QEELANQKQD

-2559 YRLIKEGTNAT
+2559 YRLIKEGTDAT

-2580 ALLKDGEAWK
+2580 TLLKGGEAWE

-2616 SQRQLEKIGKKSGK
+2616 SQRQLEKIGKTSGK

-2652 VSTRKGTY
+2652 VSTSKGTY

-2802 KDILSNLLRGNT
+2802 KDILSNLLRGDT

-2829 VDSLN
+2829 VDSLS
-2834 NDYDVEQLATKIK
+2834 NDYDVEQLASKIK
-2847 KMINDDA
+2847 RMITNDA
-2854 RYRNVNSINL
+2854 MYRNVNSINL

>member
-1 MANKSFTLNFDA
+1 MANKNFTLNFDA

-43 IQNAFDKINSELEKF
+43 IQNVFSKINSELEKF
-58 ENLTNKSF
+58 EDLTSKSF

-79 ERIINYY
+79 ERIIDYY

-104 FSDSVVNNIAKAN
+104 FPDSVVNNIVKAN

-122 YYKEL
+122 YYREL

-141 EEQEATLGSLT
+141 EKQEATLDSLT

-160 ENKSLGSAKGGI
+160 ENKSLGSTKGGI
-172 TKKISSK
+172 SRKNTAK
-179 EAKQAEL
+179 EAEQSNL
-186 TSKMS
+186 TAQMS
-191 ALESQGTKKSSAEYK
+191 SLEASGVKKNSAEYK

-241 NLDSQINST
+241 SLDSQINST

-265 QSLNTASLN
+265 QSLNTASLD

-293 DIKEIQNIINNLSD
+293 DIKQIQTIINGLSD
-307 EEIKRIYIAF
+307 EELQRIKVAF
-317 ENIRESATNAR
+317 DNIQKSAENAGG
-328 TPIKQT
+328 PINKA
-334 KKNLDEFGT
+334 KGNLDSFGDT
-343 SADTMAKTTKE
+343 ATTMVRTADE
-354 VDRLKEQVMDFF
+354 VQRLQNQVMDFF

-379 SSAFDTVKELDAA
+379 QSAFDTVKELDAA

-403 VGDMWNSLPQYTST
+403 VGDMWDNLPQYTNT
-417 ANKLGA
+417 ANELGA
-423 TIQGVYETM
+423 SIQGVYETM

-500 ASDTKEIA
+500 ASDTEEIA

-564 TGIVEVEGETVS
+564 TGIVEVEGETAS

-584 RSVGVSLTD
+584 RSVGVALTD
-593 TNGKFRDLDDVFLD
+593 ANGKFRDLDDVFLD
-607 LSGKWNTLDIMQQ
+607 LSEKWNTLDIMQQ
-620 RYIATVAAGSRQQSR
+620 RYVATVAAGSRQQSR

-683 QFTMGI
+683 LFTMGI
-689 MNSEVIK
+689 MDSSAIK
-696 FGVDLLT
+696 AGVDLLT
-703 QIITAINNITDALPG
+703 SILTTINNITDSLPG
-718 PIDGFAKLAIAIG
+718 ATSGFAKLGIAIL
-731 GLKVGKKVFDSLFSF
+731 GLKAGKAALNSF
-746 FRKSFSEKGEEN
+746 FGSIGKYFFKNGKDVADEFDKGFTSRIEKVIKKTNKIFSKDFWVGFKDIKSPE
-758 GNGFVEGITKA
+758 I
-769 FTGRSSKISPQAKT
+769 
-783 FAGKIAK
+783 
-790 EVNGSFK
+790 
-797 QRFKEETRDSQWL
+797 
-810 ASLFDDTSS
+810 DTSS
-819 VSREAAAAMPKMAKG
+819 LQTLGAAFTNMKEGADAGGAAYSAALQQVASSLGATTAQQVAFTTAMQAGVPIEQAAVALTNEGVAANILAANARMQETGATAAQTAAEIRNTAATSAETAAQNTSNASVATGLLTRIKYYAQLLFGNAVTRQAAASKLGLTAATTAEAVATTGASAAQWSLNSALLACPIGWIIAGIAALVALFVALSTAIYNNSIEAKLEAAAES
-834 LITDFKKSISYYSLT
+834 T
-849 DSGKTLA
+849 
-856 DSYIKGFSEQ
+856 
-866 IKKGNMQE
+866 
-874 AIKTLEKG
+874 EK
-882 FNDSKFGKEGGN
+882 
-894 WSRKGKNDPDKA
+894 
-906 FGLSKNTIDSIGTS
+906 
-920 TAALSGIV
+920 
-928 AGLASAVTMVSA
+928 
-940 SLRESGYEEVANVLD
+940 
-955 GIAVALGIVSA
+955 
-966 AFGIMSAAATIAG
+966 
-979 SATWA
+979 
-984 ALAPLLPIILPIVAA
+984 
-999 IGLITTAIVAMNN
+999 
-1012 AAYNN
+1012 
-1017 SAAKALK
+1017 AKA
-1024 DAEEAAEA
+1024 AAEA
-1032 AEKAADGAKQAY
+1032 ANTAYNDLLTTHSDYDELQNTLDGLTEGTYEWKQALAETNKEVLELISTY
-1044 DDLLNSFDSYNSA
+1044 PELAQYMERGSSGQLTISEEGWQQAEKKSEEGSVSAANSVLVSQMRQETLKEESARQTMMSSVKYSQMTAAGQGSYLREYTLPEEYTQALYDLYSENPAVGLDEVNSKLEKLGSSATLTQDQLNNALQAFANYDSAVAQSDSATRGLTESLLTNSASEEVLSSDLSENLIETFSNSLGADFNDEINQRRDEIYQKDGGTDTQITDRIKERNAQGSNIEITNDDL
-1057 LERLNEL
+1057 
-1064 TVGTQAWREELANVN
+1064 T
-1079 QQVLD
+1079 
-1084 LLEIF
+1084 
-1089 PELSKYITRGEQGNL
+1089 NL
-1104 GLDAEGQEQAKEKAA
+1104 
-1119 EAVDNSQ
+1119 
-1126 AYTTFT
+1126 
-1132 SIQELYA
+1132 
-1139 KNDVGEES
+1139 
-1147 FGDLLRDK
+1147 
-1155 TGNFGGYGGLEAE
+1155 
-1168 VEGLLKLY
+1168 
-1176 RETPEVFDRQE
+1176 
-1187 VTQESFES
+1187 
-1195 MTPAQQKELMD
+1195 
-1206 NYSASSKDAFIEQIN
+1206 
-1221 GGDVYKYDDRLLE
+1221 
-1234 FISKMYFGPRNYN
+1234 
-1247 ENGTPVYSTY
+1247 
-1257 GTAHIADGYSNILKD
+1257 
-1272 LASYS
+1272 
-1277 KLAEGNIGTS
+1277 
-1287 KDLLNSL
+1287 
-1294 LSTRIDSSVL
+1294 
-1304 DSELGSRILSITGDN
+1304 
-1319 YAENFDQNL
+1319 QN
-1328 EERAREFYK
+1328 
-1337 NDKYDTSDD
+1337 
-1346 DKVQEELI
+1346 
-1354 KRDITPHRNE
+1354 
-1364 LEDLQLL
+1364 L
-1371 YADMMNI
+1371 YADMVGIAVEEI
-1378 PVDQIDNKIKND
+1378 PEDLKGNKVALAEEIAKIEIGEEYAQNMEDFFNRIND
-1390 SQKLAEA
+1390 SNEESVSDFLSIMSKDAGKLSEAE
-1397 IASMYSTDEISSNI
+1397 IESLSELDENGV
-1411 EELYN
+1411 
-1416 KIYAT
+1416 K
-1421 NSESALEML
+1421 
-1430 DLLSKNADAFS
+1430 D
-1441 PEKLK
+1441 KLGQW
-1446 ELSKMDSTKYFE
+1446 
-1458 DIAKDLGMSIED
+1458 AKDLGYTLED
-1470 LASSLGLS
+1470 GSADLESFSKALGLDIDELTTQFQESIDS
-1478 VEDLASSFSE
+1478 VQDQIN
-1488 SVDAIQKEQNK
+1488 DTK
-1499 TKVSLVK
+1499 TGLVA
-1506 SMMTSGAYKNSQEMM
+1506 SMMKTGAYSNSQDIMNAVNKM
-1521 TALGKMSNEQ
+1521 TAEQ
-1531 QEYLQS
+1531 RAYLES
-1537 SLEKM
+1537 SLEKV
-1542 APMGEKAQTALLQQ
+1542 APMGEEAQVTLLQQ
-1556 MPDISQDV
+1556 MPDITQDA
-1564 EAYKEVQSLIDDINF
+1564 EAYKQAQSLINSIDF
-1579 NNPIDSALALQEA
+1579 NNPINSALALQDA
-1592 MESDNASVKK
+1592 MNSDNESIKQ
-1602 LAQSLEEASGEAF
+1602 LATSLNQVGGQAF
-1615 STGEQFKYILQSEG
+1615 STGEQFKYLLQSEG
-1629 FKEIDEQLDEF
+1629 FKDVDEELDKF
-1640 IEETGKISSQNIEEI
+1640 IEDTGKISPKNIEEV
-1655 AKSNA
+1655 AESSE
-1660 DLNKLLSQG
+1660 DLNKILSQG
-1669 KVNANGLAKAL
+1669 KVSTTGLARAL
-1680 TQVKLDN
+1680 TQVKLGN
-1687 IDVDSLSTRVLE
+1687 IDIDNLSTRVLE
-1699 AVSSVIT
+1699 AVSSVKT
-1706 LDDALYEMQDTINNF
+1706 LDDTLYEMQDTIDNF
-1721 DPGIDAGSGIDFLS
+1721 NPGIDAGSGIDFLS

-1747 MEYGNPQFKNYFEQI
+1747 MEYGNPQFQNYFKQV
-1762 FGEGAFDS
+1762 FGEE
-1770 ALSKINP
+1770 ALTTALNSTNP
-1777 EAVFNEKIEEL
+1777 EAAFNKWIEKL
-1788 KNWTLGN
+1788 KNWTSGD

-1802 IGSGNIEVEGLA
+1802 IGSGDIKVEGLA
-1814 AQMTSAGD
+1814 AQMTSTGD

-1831 TGKFEDVVTL
+1831 TGKFEDTVTL
-1841 STEQLANNIA
+1841 TTEQLANNIA
-1851 DAAGVSYDTAIMMIQ
+1851 SAAGVSYDTAIMMIQ
-1866 NYSAHSLDF
+1866 DSSAHSLDF

-1913 FAISMGKSYDD
+1913 FAISMGKSYND

-1960 MSQLEV
+1960 MSQLEAK
-1966 QTPKELLTKLDID
+1966 TPKELLTKLNID
-1979 TTGAKIDIQ
+1979 TTDAKIDIQ

-1993 ISSLGF
+1993 VSSLGF
-1999 DEETTNSLVN
+1999 NEETTNFLVDF
-2009 SIVGSMNEGVEEGKE
+2009 IVSSMNKGVEEGKE

-2038 LEDGTEGIKMESITV
+2038 LEDGTEGIKMKSVTIE
-2053 KATTVEGLQA
+2053 ATTVEGLQV
-2063 GIDSEIKAADY
+2063 GIDAGKKAANY

-2079 KIVDQDFSGLA
+2079 KIVNQDFSGLA
-2090 TNIETIMSEASQN
+2090 TNVETIMSTASQK
-2103 AATKLKTDINNIT
+2103 AAEKLKTDVNNIT
-2116 FKDKT
+2116 FNSKT
-2121 LTINPELSQK
+2121 LVIDPELSQK
-2131 AVTLGINYAEESKP
+2131 AVTIAVNYKEGTKP
-2145 ASTTDSNAKGTGPSG
+2145 APTTDSNAKGTGPSG

-2170 EEGEELVQDKNGA
+2170 EEGEELVQDENGA
-2183 YLVGTDGPEIVP
+2183 YLVGTDGPEVVP

-2208 KKILRGKSHP
+2208 KKILKGKSHP
-2218 KIKRYALGKWPTKDK
+2218 KIKRYALGKWSTKDK
-2233 EEYWSSGSD
+2233 EEYWSGGSD
-2242 SKEDSDSKSSGKS
+2242 SKKSSDSKKGSNSKSSGKS

-2307 KNIRA
+2307 KNVRA
-2312 QEASLKQQRKLQQ
+2312 QEASLEQQRKLQQ

-2338 LSEYSDV
+2338 LSEYKDV
-2345 SQYGTYNWSDN
+2345 SKYGTYNWSDN

-2395 DALDDIIDEIED
+2395 DALDDIIDEIEE
-2407 LQKIGKDE
+2407 LQKVGKDE
-2415 YDDLES
+2415 YDNLES
-2421 RVLNAIIS
+2421 RVLDAIIS
-2429 REQEKIDKLSLINE
+2429 REQEKIDKLSLIDE

-2501 QEELTNQKQD
+2501 QEELANQKQD

-2559 YRLIKEGTNAT
+2559 YRLIKEGTDAT
-2570 GKLVQNSELT
+2570 GKLVQNSELI
-2580 ALLKDGEAWK
+2580 ALLKDGEAWE

-2652 VSTRKGTY
+2652 VSTSKGTY

-2709 KAQIYDYAGDKSGER
+2709 KARIYDYAGDKSGER

-2802 KDILSNLLRGNT
+2802 KDILSNLLRGDT